1 MASQGKISNS
11 SRMALSPRQ
20 IDWFLHKESNIKK
33 SSKGLGVEWGRKG
46 LGVEWGWYT
55 LKEKEQQ
62 SFKAF
67 NP

>member
-33 SSKGLGVEWGRKG
+33 SRKG
-46 LGVEWGWYT
+46 VRSGVGLVYIKREGT
-55 LKEKEQQ
+55 TEFQ
-62 SFKAF
+62 SLQSLSQED
-67 NP
+67 PLQ